1 MEMKKRI
8 KIACIIIGAIAGAS
22 AGLASLNARK
32 KKEEK

>member
-1 MEMKKRI
+1 MKKSF
-8 KIACIIIGAIAGAS
+8 KIACIIIGAVAGIS